1 MAFCEN
7 CGKPV
12 YPLDTVCAGCGTP
25 VKHASPPVSPSAPSA
40 PANVSAGDIEP
51 PQSSP
56 YAVLSSWGFVG
67 SILLLGLPIAGFILA
82 IVWASGGTFNQ
93 NRRNLAR
100 AYLLIIGLVLALYIV
115 VIIAVIAFGGSA
127 LLLSGIF
134 N

>member
-12 YPLDTVCAGCGTP
+12 YPLDTACASCGTP
-25 VKHASPPVSPSAPSA
+25 VKQPVQPVPA
-40 PANVSAGDIEP
+40 PAGASVQTGDGEP
-51 PQSSP
+51 ASTSP

-67 SILLLGLPIAGFILA
+67 SILLLGLPVAGFIIA
-82 IVWASGGTFNQ
+82 IVWASGGVLNQ

-127 LLLSGIF
+127 LLLQSIF
-134 N
+134 D